1 MSTKRYYTVVFEIT
15 DEESW
20 KLYGPQFSQS
30 LADDEPLHSGVTV
43 VACGAGDAL
52 TVSDALHEAVFEAG
66 LVPDEVVHEYCED
79 IELDAA
85 AILGR

>member
-20 KLYGPQFSQS
+20 KSYGPQFSQS
-30 LADDEPLHSGVTV
+30 LADDEPLHPGVTV

-66 LVPDEVVHEYCED
+66 MDPDEVVREYCED
-79 IELDAA
+79 NELDAA
-85 AILGR
+85 ATIG